1 MAAKGGPL
9 HAWHGH
15 FEAKRV
21 PEGVWMR
28 CDGCGATLFR
38 KQVEQNLS
46 VCPECNH
53 HMALTAVERIR
64 QLLDQ
69 DTFEN
74 WFPDLQPADPLEFDD
89 RRPYPE
95 RVRAEQA
102 RTGLNEAALVG
113 QGFIKGRRIVFGITD
128 SGFIMGSMGSVVG
141 EKLTRAVEEATR
153 QKLPLVIVS
162 GSGGG
167 ARMHEG
173 IYSLMQMAKVST
185 ALGRYRSA
193 GGLFI
198 SVLTHPTMGG
208 VAASFASLGD
218 IIIAEPKA
226 LIGFAGPRVIEQTV
240 RVQLPEG
247 FQTSEFHLKHGF
259 IDRIV
264 HRRDLK
270 SLIAQLIDYTTP

>member
-1 MAAKGGPL
+1 MAGKGGSPL
-9 HAWHGH
+9 HAWQGH

-53 HMALTAVERIR
+53 HMPVSSVERIR
-64 QLLDQ
+64 QLLDE

-74 WFPDLQPADPLEFDD
+74 WFPDLMPGDPLAFND
-89 RRPYPE
+89 RRPYPD
-95 RVRAEQA
+95 RVKAEQA

-162 GSGGG
+162 GSRGSI
-167 ARMHEG
+167 R
-173 IYSLMQMAKVST
+173 
-185 ALGRYRSA
+185 
-193 GGLFI
+193 
-198 SVLTHPTMGG
+198 
-208 VAASFASLGD
+208 
-218 IIIAEPKA
+218 
-226 LIGFAGPRVIEQTV
+226 
-240 RVQLPEG
+240 
-247 FQTSEFHLKHGF
+247 
-259 IDRIV
+259 
-264 HRRDLK
+264 
-270 SLIAQLIDYTTP
+270 